1 MKGSP
6 QDPSGSP
13 QLTAIEENLFA
24 FFASM
29 KGWPKLE
36 VHDEPDHL
44 WTICDVPF
52 PLLNSVLRA
61 NLAPER
67 VDDAI
72 QAAIERCRSRHVPM
86 LWWTGPASRPADLGV
101 HLAAKGF
108 RGRELPGMAVLL
120 SAQPPIPPW
129 PTGLV
134 VEQVTDL
141 DTLTQYCKAFCKGF
155 EMPDFLRD
163 TFFDLFRCLGLAP
176 DLPLRHY
183 IGWFEGEPVA
193 TSCLFLGAGVGG
205 VYNVATVL
213 QARRRGLGTAMTS
226 TALLQARAE
235 GCQVAILHASEM
247 GAGVYRS
254 LGFEEYCK
262 IETFL
267 WTG

>member
-6 QDPSGSP
+6 QDPSGPP

-24 FFASM
+24 FFTSM

-44 WTICDVPF
+44 WTISDVPF
-52 PLLNSVLRA
+52 PLFNSVLRA

-72 QAAIERCRSRHVPM
+72 QAAIERCGSRHVPI
-86 LWWTGPASRPADLGV
+86 LWWTGPATRPADLGE

-108 RGRELPGMAVLL
+108 RGLVLPGMAVHL
-120 SAQPPIPPW
+120 SAQLLSPPR
-129 PTGLV
+129 PTGLI

-141 DTLTQYCKAFCKGF
+141 DTLAQYCKAFCEGF
-155 EMPDFLRD
+155 KIPDLLRD
-163 TFFDLFRCLGLAP
+163 SFFDLFRCLGLAP
-176 DLPLRHY
+176 DLSLRHY
-183 IGWFEGEPVA
+183 IGWFEGEPAA
-193 TSCLFLGAGVGG
+193 TASLFLGAGAAGI
-205 VYNVATVL
+205 YNVATVP
-213 QARRRGLGTAMTS
+213 QARRRGFGAAMTA

-267 WTG
+267 WTS